1 MPGFVVKYFTHI
13 TINLILREE
22 LGSRHNYYPHFANV
36 EIVRSFLILE
46 TWERL
51 HVVYLKGLG
60 TSPLGGKM
68 EQCSSSR
75 PSAHSFQ
82 SRAAPN
88 FMGGGPSQG
97 DQLLWFALDFPIFS
111 TETHRSYLTPQFWVK
126 LDSWSSYSKHCWFWR
141 KVGRTY
147 LEQVD
152 GSPVLWSSRS
162 LAGPSLWTISHEYL
176 HKHSYINGKVQVAY
190 FHFLKSHHGTP
201 YKIGNIKKE
210 KRPITRIAF

>member
-1 MPGFVVKYFTHI
+1 MWKLSEVFWYWKLESACMWCTSKAWVLLPWVVKWSSAAHQGPVPTVS
-13 TINLILREE
+13 NQE
-22 LGSRHNYYPHFANV
+22 L
-36 EIVRSFLILE
+36 LQ
-46 TWERL
+46 
-51 HVVYLKGLG
+51 
-60 TSPLGGKM
+60 TSW
-68 EQCSSSR
+68 
-75 PSAHSFQ
+75 
-82 SRAAPN
+82 
-88 FMGGGPSQG
+88 GGGPSQG